1 LIAAEIS
8 AKYKNKMALLE
19 IERKREDAELR
30 ARADDEHAMAE
41 QKFAA
46 TKSQLKLESE
56 QRITNLKREL
66 KYTIENARKLKEE
79 KEENLTLPLAF
90 VEGSKLACEVGFHL
104 VDLLQ
109 DSEDTPEGLK
119 LTVEIDAEQKSKY
132 DAKHQVVTTWQN
144 AFEEKDLATL
154 KHLVWKNT
162 RDGNEM
168 MDSPTPSL

>member
-1 LIAAEIS
+1 MIAAEIS
-8 AKYKNKMALLE
+8 AKYKNKMALFE

-90 VEGSKLACEVGFHL
+90 VEGVANSL
-104 VDLLQ
+104 VRWVFIW
-109 DSEDTPEGLK
+109 
-119 LTVEIDAEQKSKY
+119 LTFYKIVRTHRKA
-132 DAKHQVVTTWQN
+132 
-144 AFEEKDLATL
+144 
-154 KHLVWKNT
+154 
-162 RDGNEM
+162 
-168 MDSPTPSL
+168 